1 NDTPIGSGD
10 LVLLDLFAKESA
22 PDSIYGDL
30 TWMGFVGDKV
40 PEQYAEI
47 FGIVVR
53 ARDAAVELIQTR
65 IQQPGAVTGADAD
78 QVSRR
83 VIEDQGYGEYF
94 VHRTG
99 HSIGREVHGTGA
111 NLDSLETRDHR

>member
-1 NDTPIGSGD
+1 ANAANPHFGTSARNDTPIGSGD

-65 IQQPGAVTGADAD
+65 IQQPGAVTGADARSEEHTSEL
-78 QVSRR
+78 QS
-83 VIEDQGYGEYF
+83 
-94 VHRTG
+94 
-99 HSIGREVHGTGA
+99 
-111 NLDSLETRDHR
+111 